1 MPMASRW
8 LLREVG
14 SRGGMVTPRTHDR
27 PLGPLG
33 PPVRRQRPLRRGW
46 RFGLLVERRYL
57 AQAQPTG
64 LMEALRAHGHEVTL
78 VDPQGGPVDVG
89 DDRWLHGLDM
99 VVARGRSWE
108 LLCMMAVAETRGVAT
123 VNLRAAIAA
132 VHNKAEMGARLAA
145 GRVPTPRTLLA
156 PGARLTAASRI
167 ERFPLVLKPVF
178 GDNGRDVRVIR
189 DRAELERLG
198 WSEPLVLA
206 QEFIA
211 GDGHELKLYVI
222 GHDVWAVR
230 RPAMLLA
237 DGRADGPPAAPPA
250 GEAVPLR
257 PGERDL
263 ALCCKRLF
271 GLELFGLDCI
281 RTPSGTVVIEV
292 NDFPNYGSVP
302 SASERLADFVMK
314 RARATRR
321 RT

>member
-1 MPMASRW
+1 MPETHPISGACVWHGREMANSPRW
-8 LLREVG
+8 RRRLGDAQLAEI
-14 SRGGMVTPRTHDR
+14 DR
-27 PLGPLG
+27 S
-33 PPVRRQRPLRRGW
+33 
-46 RFGLLVERRYL
+46 FG
-57 AQAQPTG
+57 
-64 LMEALRAHGHEVTL
+64 
-78 VDPQGGPVDVG
+78 
-89 DDRWLHGLDM
+89 
-99 VVARGRSWE
+99 E
-108 LLCMMAVAETRGVAT
+108 LLKQ
-123 VNLRAAIAA
+123 LP
-132 VHNKAEMGARLAA
+132 NKAEMGARLAA

-156 PGARLTAASRI
+156 PGAPLTAASRI
-167 ERFPLVLKPVF
+167 ERFPLVLKPAF